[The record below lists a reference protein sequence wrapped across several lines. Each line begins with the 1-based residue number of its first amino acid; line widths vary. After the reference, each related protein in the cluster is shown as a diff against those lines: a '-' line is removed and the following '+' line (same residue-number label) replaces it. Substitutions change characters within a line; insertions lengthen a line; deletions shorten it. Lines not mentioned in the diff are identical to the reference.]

1 MRYFRI
7 LTDDSRFANR
17 WFLDE
22 PLGASGEEIDAR
34 EFTYGVRYAGPLPV
48 SVPIDQPGR
57 ATAFNMAAFDMPV
70 VTEEIARLVVSMGPQ
85 EVECF
90 PVTIGSLLPGYTI
103 LNAVCLETC
112 VDETRSEI
120 MRWKHEDGR
129 PDKVGRY
136 RMVGNL
142 TIDPTRVRNRH
153 IFRIDDWEIALIV
166 SERLKI
172 ALEAIPE
179 LGVVFS
185 PV

>member
-1 MRYFRI
+1 M
-7 LTDDSRFANR
+7 
-17 WFLDE
+17 
-22 PLGASGEEIDAR
+22 
-34 EFTYGVRYAGPLPV
+34 
-48 SVPIDQPGR
+48 
-57 ATAFNMAAFDMPV
+57 
-70 VTEEIARLVVSMGPQ
+70 
-85 EVECF
+85 
-90 PVTIGSLLPGYTI
+90 
-103 LNAVCLETC
+103 
-112 VDETRSEI
+112 DETRSEI